1 MATYTNESLQSINKK
16 DMIPIVLSLKNK
28 LDQANNKVLA
38 EICKLSDN
46 FSKLESE
53 LSVTKKVNSIL
64 LHRLA
69 NMEHQCQA
77 NTQYSR
83 QECLDIRDIHSE
95 VEADVLEKKVVN
107 IFEKL
112 DCNIPSNRTEAC
124 HRVSKKSASYH

>member
-28 LDQANNKVLA
+28 LDQANIKVLA
-38 EICKLSDN
+38 EICQLSDN

-69 NMEHQCQA
+69 NMEHQC
-77 NTQYSR
+77 
-83 QECLDIRDIHSE
+83 
-95 VEADVLEKKVVN
+95 
-107 IFEKL
+107 
-112 DCNIPSNRTEAC
+112 
-124 HRVSKKSASYH
+124 